1 MKIAITADLHLRSRE
16 QRPERFAALE
26 NIFAQLRAMQAQTL
40 IIAGDLFDAQFDN
53 FAEFE
58 ALCRQPENRSIQVL
72 IIPGNHDPN
81 LTQAAFTAENV
92 RVFSQPELVAPEP
105 GGANFLLIPYRDGR
119 SMGDVLSAFQ
129 GQLQPRR
136 WVLVGHGDWMG
147 NARAAKTYESGVYM
161 PLSQRELDIFAP
173 ARAFLGHIHAPSDG
187 PIVWY
192 PGSPCG
198 MDISETG
205 RRRFLVYDPASNY
218 VETRLVDTQMI
229 FFNRAFTVY
238 PVEDEAAALTEMLQ
252 SWIADWGL
260 APGERSKVRVRVRL
274 NGYAT
279 DKNRLKQA
287 VLSNLDGC
295 QLESEP
301 DLADVSVT
309 TDIRR
314 GQVVDLVRKK
324 IAELGWAAGPDEPE
338 RDAVLLAAIKRV
350 YGR

>member
-26 NIFAQLRAMQAQTL
+26 NIFVQLRAAQVQTL

-58 ALCRQPENRSIQVL
+58 SLCRQPENRAVQVL

-81 LTQAAFTAENV
+81 LSQAAFTTENV
-92 RVFSQPELVAPEP
+92 RVFSQPELITPDST
-105 GGANFLLIPYRDGR
+105 GASFLLIPYRDGR
-119 SMGDVLSAFQ
+119 GMGDVLSAFQ
-129 GQLQPRR
+129 GQLQRRR

-147 NARAAKTYESGVYM
+147 NARAAKTYETGVYM
-161 PLSQRELDIFAP
+161 PLSQRELDIYEP

-205 RRRFLVYDPASNY
+205 RRRFLAYDPASNN
-218 VETRLVDTQMI
+218 VAPHPVDTQTI
-229 FFNRAFTVY
+229 YFNRTFTVY
-238 PVEDEAAALTEMLQ
+238 PVEDETAALTGMLQ
-252 SWIADWGL
+252 SWMSTWDL
-260 APGERSKVRVRVRL
+260 APGEKSKVRARVRL

-279 DKNRLKQA
+279 DKNLLRQA
-287 VLSNLDGC
+287 VLSTLEGC
-295 QLESEP
+295 QFESEP
-301 DLADVSVT
+301 DLAEVSVT

-314 GQVVDLVRKK
+314 GQVLDLVMKK
-324 IAELGWAAGPDEPE
+324 IAGLGYPDGPDEPD
-338 RDAVLLAAIKRV
+338 RDAVQLAAIKRV